1 MAIRLGYQLGD
12 KVTWSDIYD
21 IQLKHFVFWSNNKVI
36 ELETFGFLSNTV
48 GIGIQILCIWLVVH
62 RCTVWGLS

>member
-21 IQLKHFVFWSNNKVI
+21 IQLKHFVFWSN
-36 ELETFGFLSNTV
+36 TV